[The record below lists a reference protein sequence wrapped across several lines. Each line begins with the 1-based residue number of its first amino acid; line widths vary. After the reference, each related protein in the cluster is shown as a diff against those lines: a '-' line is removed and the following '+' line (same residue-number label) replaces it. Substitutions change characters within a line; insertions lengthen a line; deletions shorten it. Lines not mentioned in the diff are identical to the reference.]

1 MEASDAGPSPVE
13 LLSQIKLADWENAN
27 FDRSILESSKS
38 KARKRFAIQVRSF
51 FEELKQIVPV
61 DSNIL
66 IAHLMAGG
74 VPRAKVVLPLMNR
87 SVKGIGDRYLPS
99 EKFWQSQIGQLCA
112 DNFNEVTAETFQI
125 LLQESGDFRDA
136 RQKLGKTVSYT
147 AYGYHGTEILS
158 GGNYLWQTYTPYLQ
172 GWAKM
177 RLESYSLAAREK
189 GLKTCVYNCPE
200 ILTNSSS
207 IFNGVEISLYPLLAA
222 LKKEGAN
229 SEKAKQVLDAC
240 AAKLNSGVDEVI
252 RYANDCLM
260 SEEVRSH
267 CVFEKWPLH
276 SSKNQLEKILVGS
289 DAIVEMH
296 KDPKQLIT
304 TDLSEVVLQICGK
317 IMLVDAP
324 QPEAAVSWI
333 NHDVIAKTFCLS

>member
-1 MEASDAGPSPVE
+1 
-13 LLSQIKLADWENAN
+13 
-27 FDRSILESSKS
+27 
-38 KARKRFAIQVRSF
+38 
-51 FEELKQIVPV
+51 
-61 DSNIL
+61 
-66 IAHLMAGG
+66 MAGG

-112 DNFNEVTAETFQI
+112 DNFSEVTAETFQI

-177 RLESYSLAAREK
+177 RLESYSLAARQK

-207 IFNGVEISLYPLLAA
+207 IFNGVEISLYPLIAA
-222 LKKEGAN
+222 LKKEGGN
-229 SEKAKQVLDAC
+229 SEKAKQVIDAC
-240 AAKLNSGVDEVI
+240 SAKLNSGIDEVI
-252 RYANDCLM
+252 RYATDCLM

-267 CVFEKWPLH
+267 CLFEKWPLH